1 MNGINLRDLV
11 MAKYDQADEQGKDAI
26 VKFISDTLNEAC
38 QTIRENY
45 KDYNEGRTSNKNK
58 I

>member
-11 MAKYDQADEQGKDAI
+11 MTKYDQADEQGKDAI
-26 VKFISDTLNEAC
+26 IKFISDTLNEAC
-38 QTIRENY
+38 RTIRENY

>member
-1 MNGINLRDLV
+1 MNGINLKDLV
-11 MAKYDQADEQGKDAI
+11 MTKYDQADEHGKDAI
-26 VKFISDTLNEAC
+26 IKFISDTLDKAC
-38 QTIRENY
+38 RTIRENY